1 MNEEVKVIP
10 IESIRILNP
19 RHRDQKK
26 FQAIVQSIK
35 NLGLKK
41 PIKVSLR
48 TAAEES
54 APGYDLVAGQG
65 RIEACLVL
73 GYKEIPAIVVAVTKE
88 DRLLMSLVENMA
100 RRFPSSMDLVTEIQ
114 RLKAEGYS
122 NVAIAEKLDVDHVL
136 IGGLLTLMK
145 SGEMRLLEA
154 ALQNKIPVGV
164 AIDIAKAEGG
174 EAQRELLQAYE
185 SGQLNQVSIRTVRK
199 VMEQR
204 RLLGKKCSRGS
215 RQTSSSADGLV
226 NAYRR
231 EMQRQNAFIRKA
243 RVCDNKLTFIVT
255 ALRRLTAD
263 ENFVNLLK
271 AEGLLSMPKYLE
283 DHAAL
288 QPATS

>member
-48 TAAEES
+48 STSEDTD
-54 APGYDLVAGQG
+54 PGYDLVAGQG

-73 GYKEIPAIVVAVTKE
+73 GFKEIPAIVVAVTKE
-88 DRLLMSLVENMA
+88 NRLLMSLVENMA
-100 RRFPSSMDLVTEIQ
+100 RRFPSSMDLISEIQ
-114 RLKAEGYS
+114 RLKGEGYS

-164 AIDIAKAEGG
+164 AIDIAKAESG
-174 EAQRELLQAYE
+174 EAQRELLVAYE
-185 SGQLNQVSIRTVRK
+185 SGQLNQVSIRTVRR

-204 RLLGKKCSRGS
+204 RLLGKRCSRGS

-271 AEGLLSMPKYLE
+271 AEGLISMPKYLE
-283 DHAAL
+283 EHAAL
-288 QPATS
+288 KSATS

>member
-48 TAAEES
+48 TAAEDS

-114 RLKAEGYS
+114 RLKAQGYS
-122 NVAIAEKLDVDHVL
+122 NVVIAEKLDVDHVL

-271 AEGLLSMPKYLE
+271 AEGLMSMPKYLE